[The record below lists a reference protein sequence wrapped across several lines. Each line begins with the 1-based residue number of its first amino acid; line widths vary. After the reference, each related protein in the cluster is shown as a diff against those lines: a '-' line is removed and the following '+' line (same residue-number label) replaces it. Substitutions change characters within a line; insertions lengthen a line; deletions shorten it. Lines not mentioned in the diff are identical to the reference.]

1 MNLILKIV
9 QGPNAGAEIALIEGV
24 NVKLGKGD
32 DCDIVLADQ
41 TLPDVACEIEV
52 GAERVMLLLPGG
64 GQERLEPL
72 HVKLFETTAIAVGPA
87 DSPWGTLV
95 WPETESEKNDA
106 PQAEK
111 PAEAPAP
118 QQQQKSSRLV
128 WVLLVALVLFVV
140 LEFMLWLFWPSIN
153 SGMAKVRKLFQG
165 VCASSSGGAKTEM
178 IPGQAKSIEELAAE
192 YKVEASPLPD
202 DEKGMLLKGNLAK
215 STDRLRLIAEAYSI
229 MPGVTIELS
238 DDETLMRSSTEL
250 LDMLTEGNLKVAS
263 AKDRQLVLSGR
274 VKDAATMRRVLEALD
289 NDVKYI
295 EKVDCSKVEFVP
307 QVADPQ
313 IRAIV
318 VAKRDDDAP
327 EKEAVA
333 VEPPAAKEDENKDAA
348 VKAEPEPQ
356 VTPPSVALARLPIV
370 GVVTTPYPYL
380 VLRNGSRVVEG
391 AEFNGYVIS
400 KIGAD
405 VILLR
410 KGDETLEWRP

>member
-24 NVKLGKGD
+24 NVRLGKGD

-95 WPETESEKNDA
+95 WPETDAEKDDE
-106 PQAEK
+106 PQGEK
-111 PAEAPAP
+111 PAVAPAP
-118 QQQQKSSRLV
+118 QPQQKSSRLV
-128 WVLLVALVLFVV
+128 WILLIALVLFVV
-140 LEFMLWLFWPSIN
+140 LEFVLWFFWPSIN

-165 VCASSSGGAKTEM
+165 GCASSSGAKTEM
-178 IPGQAKSIEELAAE
+178 VNGKAKSIDELAAE
-192 YKVEASPLPD
+192 YKVEALPLES

-250 LDMLTEGNLKVAS
+250 LDMLTEGKLKVAS
-263 AKDRQLVLSGR
+263 AKDRELVLSGR
-274 VKDAATMRRVLEALD
+274 VKDTATMRHVLEALN

-295 EKVDCSKVEFVP
+295 EKVDCSQVEIIP
-307 QVADPQ
+307 QVADAQ
-313 IRAIV
+313 VRAIV
-318 VAKRDDDAP
+318 VAKRGDDAA
-327 EKEAVA
+327 EKEAGP
-333 VEPPAAKEDENKDAA
+333 VEPPAKEDENKDAA
-348 VKAEPEPQ
+348 VKGESEPP
-356 VTPPSVALARLPIV
+356 VTQSSIALARLPIV

-410 KGDETLEWRP
+410 KGDDTLEWRP